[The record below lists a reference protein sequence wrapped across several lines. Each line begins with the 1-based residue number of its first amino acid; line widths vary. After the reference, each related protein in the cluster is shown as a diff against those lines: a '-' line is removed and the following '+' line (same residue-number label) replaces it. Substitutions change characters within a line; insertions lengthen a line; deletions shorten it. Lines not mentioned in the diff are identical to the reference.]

1 MLELVLSPSLTVNST
16 CVGKLKLT
24 ADADVRTLSGTEGR
38 PPGMSCGGAGV
49 VPAHPAEYSKGLS
62 DLDTHPFES
71 TVVITISPPV
81 I

>member
-38 PPGMSCGGAGV
+38 PPGMSCGGAGWSLPTRRNIV
-49 VPAHPAEYSKGLS
+49 RGYQ
-62 DLDTHPFES
+62 T
-71 TVVITISPPV
+71 
-81 I
+81 

>member
-1 MLELVLSPSLTVNST
+1 MLELVVSPSLTVKST

-38 PPGMSCGGAGV
+38 PPGMSCGDQRWSQPTWRNIVG
-49 VPAHPAEYSKGLS
+49 GLS
-62 DLDTHPFES
+62 DLDTHSFQS
-71 TVVITISPPV
+71 SVVITISPV